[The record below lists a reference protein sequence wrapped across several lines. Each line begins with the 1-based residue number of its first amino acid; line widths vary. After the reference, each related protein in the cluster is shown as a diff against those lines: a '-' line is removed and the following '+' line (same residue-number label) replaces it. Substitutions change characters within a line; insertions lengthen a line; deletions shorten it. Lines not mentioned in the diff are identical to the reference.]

1 MTGEREVD
9 RDHLEAVLRGA
20 GEAHH
25 AAYADTDGDDPEW
38 ALWYASHVIGDLRA
52 VLHRP
57 ELTLSRL
64 VWAFVSCDDAYSA
77 GRRELP
83 WHGFYADCF
92 IREL

>member
-1 MTGEREVD
+1 
-9 RDHLEAVLRGA
+9 
-20 GEAHH
+20 
-25 AAYADTDGDDPEW
+25 
-38 ALWYASHVIGDLRA
+38 VIGDLRA